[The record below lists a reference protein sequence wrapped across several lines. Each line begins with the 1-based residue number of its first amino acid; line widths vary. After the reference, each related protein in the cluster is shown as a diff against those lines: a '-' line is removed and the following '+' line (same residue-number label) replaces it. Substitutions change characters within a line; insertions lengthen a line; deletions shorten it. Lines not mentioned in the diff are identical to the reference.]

1 MYIYMYIYIQ
11 IYIYIDIYI
20 HTYKHTHTHIHAH
33 RCTTATRKARPQ
45 AGTTPVTN
53 ETASAAR
60 APASPRLAQRRP
72 PRHRYTGVVK
82 GVPNTWTRA
91 QRARQRASGLEPVFR
106 ASLFVTVYTLQR
118 REREREGVV
127 YSTGN
132 RRLNS
137 KAAHLQGGLTIR
149 HLAAHLRITR
159 PYYPKVYNKAFLSEG
174 I

>member
-1 MYIYMYIYIQ
+1 MYMYIYMYIYIQ

-72 PRHRYTGVVK
+72 PRHRYTGVIK

-91 QRARQRASGLEPVFR
+91 QRESERASFSSESV
-106 ASLFVTVYTLQR
+106 FVTVYILQR
-118 REREREGVV
+118 R
-127 YSTGN
+127 
-132 RRLNS
+132 LKS
-137 KAAHLQGGLTIR
+137 KPAHLQGGLIIR
-149 HLAAHLRITR
+149 HLAAHLRIIR
-159 PYYPKVYNKAFLSEG
+159 PYHPKVYNKALLSEG